1 MRGLLRFL
9 LYPAVAVGL
18 VWAGSVAYERIAS
31 AMGGGHASADGA
43 ADAMKSAI
51 WVP

>member
-9 LYPAVAVGL
+9 LYAAAAVAL
-18 VWAGSVAYERIAS
+18 VWTGSLAYQRLTGA
-31 AMGGGHASADGA
+31 GGGRQASSGS

>member
-9 LYPAVAVGL
+9 LYAAVAVAL
-18 VWAGSVAYERIAS
+18 VWTGSVAYQRFTGAGDGRQAS
-31 AMGGGHASADGA
+31 AGGSADA
-43 ADAMKSAI
+43 TKSAI